1 MTDRVTA
8 GVLYLILAGFALAV
22 LMILLLT
29 PPPKSWE
36 ILVSVPE
43 ALFLLVTLASL
54 ALGSVA
60 MALIFFRRRP
70 QVYLRGRVLK
80 ALVLALPILAL
91 SWAPAA
97 SVFWLL
103 PVFFAWRAANALQS

>member
-1 MTDRVTA
+1 MAA
-8 GVLYLILAGFALAV
+8 GILYLILAGFALAV

-29 PPPKSWE
+29 PPRKSWD

-43 ALFLLVTLASL
+43 ALFLLITLASL

-60 MALIFFRRRP
+60 TALIFFRRRP
-70 QVYLRGRVLK
+70 QVHLRGRVLK

-91 SWAPAA
+91 SWGPVA

-103 PVFFAWRAANALQS
+103 PVFFAWRGANALQA